1 MSYAQAFKPSAEKE
15 LRKLSRDV
23 IPRIVAAIQALGD
36 QPRPHGCVK
45 MSHSE
50 SWRIR
55 IGDYRASMISMTA
68 CSKSSCSIL
77 VIAAKST
84 GRWSHS

>member
-1 MSYAQAFKPSAEKE
+1 MSHALAFKPSAEKE

-23 IPRIVAAIQALGD
+23 IPRIVAAIQALAE

-50 SWRIR
+50 SWRVR
-55 IGDYRASMISMTA
+55 VGDYR
-68 CSKSSCSIL
+68 
-77 VIAAKST
+77 VIYDIDDRMKQVVVLHV
-84 GRWSHS
+84 GHRREVYR